1 MPAMS
6 SKMGRP
12 PFNGT
17 TAMTAAERQQRRRTG
32 IEARLEQRL
41 AAIEAELASVQARL
55 TRLGLPELSEAEPRQ
70 ALPDRAPLHSRW

>member
-41 AAIEAELASVQARL
+41 AAIEADLASVKERL
-55 TRLGLPELSEAEPRQ
+55 AGFGLAELPEPEPP
-70 ALPDRAPLHSRW
+70 APPVCTPLHSRW